1 MKRRTHLAT
10 TTRPALATL
19 GALLVC
25 TLLAA
30 CSGEPSEKDIR
41 RAVENSM
48 SNAGDNPFAQLAAE
62 FAGSGN
68 GKLIEVHELEKLGCR
83 KDTRS
88 SGFDCDVSMEVS
100 MFGMRQKSDTR
111 VRMVRGKDG
120 WVAMQR

>member
-1 MKRRTHLAT
+1 MKRRTHFIAI
-10 TTRPALATL
+10 TRPARTTL

-48 SNAGDNPFAQLAAE
+48 SNAGDNPFAQMAAE

-68 GKLIEVHELEKLGCR
+68 GKLIEVHELEKLGCQQ
-83 KDTRS
+83 DTRG
-88 SGFDCDVSMEVS
+88 SGFNCDVSMEVS
-100 MFGMRQKSDTR
+100 IFGMRQKSDTR

-120 WVAMQR
+120 WVAMQ

>member
-1 MKRRTHLAT
+1 MKRRTHFVTTARLAPT
-10 TTRPALATL
+10 A

-25 TLLAA
+25 SLLAA

-48 SNAGDNPFAQLAAE
+48 SNAGDNPFAQMAAE

-68 GKLIEVHELEKLGCR
+68 GKLIEVHEVEKLGCQQ
-83 KDTRS
+83 DTRG

-100 MFGMRQKSDTR
+100 LFGMRQKSDTR

-120 WVAMQR
+120 WVAVQ